1 MTEKKGTKNMTVGS
15 PKKHIVMFA
24 IPIFFSQLFQTLY
37 NSVDSM
43 IVGKFLGDEALAAV
57 SSSGNLIF
65 LVTSF
70 FTGTAMGA
78 GVVISRYFGA
88 KEYDRMS
95 KAIHTNVA
103 FGVVAGLFL
112 TIFGIVA
119 TPTILRWM
127 NTDPAIMPE
136 AVTYFRYYFVGA
148 LALVLYNVLTGIMN
162 AVGNS
167 KMPLIYLVI
176 SSIINVILDYLFIG
190 VFGWG
195 VGAAAMAT
203 TISQVVSVILCI
215 IYLVQK
221 DKIYRIEFKKIRF
234 HADVFKEIIKFGLPT
249 GVQNSVIGFANVI
262 VQSNINSFGHV
273 ATAGYGAYI
282 KIEAFAF
289 LPITCFSMAMS
300 TFISQNLG
308 AGHKERAKV
317 GARFGIGT
325 SVTLAEITGIIIF
338 ILVPVLMRAFTDD
351 EEVIRYG
358 VTQGRIEALF
368 YMFLAYAHCI
378 AGVFRGAGRAIVP
391 MVIMLSIWCLLRITL
406 ITIAMKICRD
416 IRLIYIIYPI
426 TWFTSCVVFFIFY
439 MKSNWLNG
447 YDGKKKVANE

>member
-65 LVTSF
+65 LITSF

-78 GVVISRYFGA
+78 GVIISRYFGA

-103 FGVVAGLFL
+103 FGIVAGIFL
-112 TIFGIVA
+112 TIFGIFA

-127 NTDPAIMPE
+127 NTDPTIMPE

-148 LALVLYNVLTGIMN
+148 LAIVLYNVLTGIMN

-221 DKIYRIEFKKIRF
+221 DKIYRIEFRKIRF
-234 HADVFKEIIKFGLPT
+234 HGDVFREIIKFGLPT

-262 VQSNINSFGHV
+262 VIRVILKRHQIDNI
-273 ATAGYGAYI
+273 I
-282 KIEAFAF
+282 I
-289 LPITCFSMAMS
+289 
-300 TFISQNLG
+300 
-308 AGHKERAKV
+308 
-317 GARFGIGT
+317 IGT
-325 SVTLAEITGIIIF
+325 I
-338 ILVPVLMRAFTDD
+338 
-351 EEVIRYG
+351 
-358 VTQGRIEALF
+358 ALP
-368 YMFLAYAHCI
+368 AP
-378 AGVFRGAGRAIVP
+378 RNTPAIQ
-391 MVIMLSIWCLLRITL
+391 
-406 ITIAMKICRD
+406 
-416 IRLIYIIYPI
+416 
-426 TWFTSCVVFFIFY
+426 
-439 MKSNWLNG
+439 
-447 YDGKKKVANE
+447 